1 MVFGQPVYN
10 TEQRRA
16 ILGQMKQYLDKEWL
30 RRRAAGLTK
39 KIKKFD
45 TIRFPITKKRKRRR
59 KRIKR
64 NYLRPFRVKIIRRRR
79 RRRRRRR

>member
-30 RRRAAGLTK
+30 RKRTAGLLIRK
-39 KIKKFD
+39 NKKFD
-45 TIRFPITKKRKRRR
+45 TVRFPVKKRKRKRIR
-59 KRIKR
+59 RIKR
-64 NYLRPFRVKIIRRRR
+64 NNLRPFRVKIIIIRRRR
-79 RRRRRRR
+79 RR

>member
-30 RRRAAGLTK
+30 RKKVAGLLTK
-39 KIKKFD
+39 KNKKFD
-45 TIRFPITKKRKRRR
+45 TVRFPKRKR
-59 KRIKR
+59 KRIRRIK
-64 NYLRPFRVKIIRRRR
+64 NNLRPFRVKIIRRRR
-79 RRRRRRR
+79 RRRRR

>member
-10 TEQRRA
+10 TEQRSA

-30 RRRAAGLTK
+30 KKRAAGLLTK
-39 KIKKFD
+39 KKIS
-45 TIRFPITKKRKRRR
+45 KKRKR

-64 NYLRPFRVKIIRRRR
+64 NNLKQHRVKIRIKRRRR
-79 RRRRRRR
+79 R

>member
-30 RRRAAGLTK
+30 RRRTAGLNKK
-39 KIKKFD
+39 KIKNL
-45 TIRFPITKKRKRRR
+45 TQYVFPLKKGKEEE
-59 KRIKR
+59 KE
-64 NYLRPFRVKIIRRRR
+64 
-79 RRRRRRR
+79 

>member
-30 RRRAAGLTK
+30 RKKAAGLLTK
-39 KIKKFD
+39 KK
-45 TIRFPITKKRKRRR
+45 
-59 KRIKR
+59 
-64 NYLRPFRVKIIRRRR
+64 
-79 RRRRRRR
+79 

>member
-30 RRRAAGLTK
+30 RRRAAGLLTK
-39 KIKKFD
+39 KNKKFD
-45 TIRFPITKKRKRRR
+45 TIRFPIRKNRKRRR
-59 KRIKR
+59 KRIKI
-64 NYLRPFRVKIIRRRR
+64 NNLRPFRVKIIIIIIR
-79 RRRRRRR
+79 

>member
-30 RRRAAGLTK
+30 RRRAAGLLTK
-39 KIKKFD
+39 KIKNL
-45 TIRFPITKKRKRRR
+45 TLYVFPLAKKEKEEE
-59 KRIKR
+59 KE
-64 NYLRPFRVKIIRRRR
+64 
-79 RRRRRRR
+79 

>member
-30 RRRAAGLTK
+30 RKRTAGLLIRK
-39 KIKKFD
+39 NKKFD
-45 TIRFPITKKRKRRR
+45 TVRFPVKKRKRKRIR
-59 KRIKR
+59 RIKR
-64 NYLRPFRVKIIRRRR
+64 NNLRPFRVKIIIRRRR
-79 RRRRRRR
+79 RRR

>member
-16 ILGQMKQYLDKEWL
+16 ILGQMKQYLDKQWL
-30 RRRAAGLTK
+30 KKRAAGLLTK
-39 KIKKFD
+39 KKISK
-45 TIRFPITKKRKRRR
+45 KRRR

-64 NYLRPFRVKIIRRRR
+64 INLRLNCVKIKRIKRRRR
-79 RRRRRRR
+79 RRR

>member
-30 RRRAAGLTK
+30 RKRTAGLLIRK
-39 KIKKFD
+39 NKKFD
-45 TIRFPITKKRKRRR
+45 TVRFPVKKRKRIR
-59 KRIKR
+59 RIKR
-64 NYLRPFRVKIIRRRR
+64 NNLRPFRVKIIIIIRRRR
-79 RRRRRRR
+79 RRR

>member
-10 TEQRRA
+10 TEQRRT

-30 RRRAAGLTK
+30 KKRAAGLLTK
-39 KIKKFD
+39 KKIS
-45 TIRFPITKKRKRRR
+45 KKRKR

-64 NYLRPFRVKIIRRRR
+64 NNLKQHRVKIRIKRRRR
-79 RRRRRRR
+79 R

>member
-30 RRRAAGLTK
+30 KKRAAGLLTK
-39 KIKKFD
+39 KKIS
-45 TIRFPITKKRKRRR
+45 KKRKR
-59 KRIKR
+59 KRMKR
-64 NYLRPFRVKIIRRRR
+64 NNLKQHRVKIRIKRRRR
-79 RRRRRRR
+79 R

>member
-30 RRRAAGLTK
+30 KKRAAGLLTK
-39 KIKKFD
+39 KKISK
-45 TIRFPITKKRKRRR
+45 KRRR

-64 NYLRPFRVKIIRRRR
+64 INLRLNCVKIKRIKRRRR
-79 RRRRRRR
+79 R

>member
-10 TEQRRA
+10 TDQRRA

-30 RRRAAGLTK
+30 KKRAAGLLTK
-39 KIKKFD
+39 KKIS
-45 TIRFPITKKRKRRR
+45 KKRKR

-64 NYLRPFRVKIIRRRR
+64 NNLKQHRVKIRIKRRRR
-79 RRRRRRR
+79 R

>member
-30 RRRAAGLTK
+30 KKRAAGLLTK
-39 KIKKFD
+39 KKISK
-45 TIRFPITKKRKRRR
+45 KRRR

-64 NYLRPFRVKIIRRRR
+64 INLRLNGVKIKRIKRRRR
-79 RRRRRRR
+79 RRR

>member
-30 RRRAAGLTK
+30 RKKAAGLLTK
-39 KIKKFD
+39 KKIS
-45 TIRFPITKKRKRRR
+45 KKRKR

-64 NYLRPFRVKIIRRRR
+64 NNLKQHRVKIRIKRRRR
-79 RRRRRRR
+79 R

>member
-30 RRRAAGLTK
+30 RRRAAGLLTK
-39 KIKKFD
+39 KNKKFD
-45 TIRFPITKKRKRRR
+45 TIRFPISKKRKRIR

-64 NYLRPFRVKIIRRRR
+64 NNLKPFRIKIIIIIRRRTR
-79 RRRRRRR
+79 

>member
-30 RRRAAGLTK
+30 RKRAAGLLTK
-39 KIKKFD
+39 KIKNLTLCVFLL
-45 TIRFPITKKRKRRR
+45 KKEKE
-59 KRIKR
+59 KE
-64 NYLRPFRVKIIRRRR
+64 
-79 RRRRRRR
+79 

>member
-16 ILGQMKQYLDKEWL
+16 ILGQMKQYLGKEWL
-30 RRRAAGLTK
+30 RRRAAGLLTK
-39 KIKKFD
+39 KNKKFD
-45 TIRFPITKKRKRRR
+45 TIRFPKRKRRR

-64 NYLRPFRVKIIRRRR
+64 NNLRPFRVKIIRRRR
-79 RRRRRRR
+79 RRRR

>member
-30 RRRAAGLTK
+30 KKRAAGLLTK
-39 KIKKFD
+39 KKIS
-45 TIRFPITKKRKRRR
+45 KKRKR

-64 NYLRPFRVKIIRRRR
+64 NNLKQHRVKIRIKRRRR
-79 RRRRRRR
+79 RRRR

>member
-30 RRRAAGLTK
+30 RKRAAGLLTK
-39 KIKKFD
+39 KIKNLTLCVFQKE
-45 TIRFPITKKRKRRR
+45 KEKE
-59 KRIKR
+59 
-64 NYLRPFRVKIIRRRR
+64 
-79 RRRRRRR
+79 

>member
-30 RRRAAGLTK
+30 RRRAAGLLTK
-39 KIKKFD
+39 ENKKFD
-45 TIRFPITKKRKRRR
+45 TIRFPISKKRKPFSSVLIINVAQVNASWGRVATS
-59 KRIKR
+59 KF
-64 NYLRPFRVKIIRRRR
+64 LERP
-79 RRRRRRR
+79 

>member
-16 ILGQMKQYLDKEWL
+16 FLGQMKQYLDKEWL
-30 RRRAAGLTK
+30 KKRAKGLLTK
-39 KIKKFD
+39 KKIS
-45 TIRFPITKKRKRRR
+45 KKRKR

-64 NYLRPFRVKIIRRRR
+64 NNLKQHRVKIRIKRRRR
-79 RRRRRRR
+79 R